1 MIGGEEHPD
10 LVASWKAE
18 RRCFRWT
25 IGFTAGLCVWVLG
38 GWGAMFWL
46 SHHLKSSL
54 AKSGPITADQ
64 MGPIFLANAILS
76 ILIVISGFGMIIS
89 LIKWLLAIH
98 DRRKMQ
104 MSVGFQAGEDL

>member
-1 MIGGEEHPD
+1 
-10 LVASWKAE
+10 
-18 RRCFRWT
+18 
-25 IGFTAGLCVWVLG
+25 
-38 GWGAMFWL
+38 
-46 SHHLKSSL
+46 
-54 AKSGPITADQ
+54 

-104 MSVGFQAGEDL
+104 MSVGFQAGLDR